1 MGERITRS
9 VVVHQP
15 VTEVYNLWANFDNF
29 PNFMSHIK
37 EVRKTG
43 NNISHWVME
52 GPMGKDVEWDAKTTA
67 MEPNRRIVWNSVGG
81 DVDTSG
87 EVTFREM
94 GNQTEVTVMMT
105 YAAKGAVADMVAKYF
120 TNTGDWM
127 EEDLRNFKHYA
138 EQMGERTGTT
148 GRSSFAS
155 DEPDTYGTRGTGLRE
170 RSGAGA
176 MGSTPGGPM
185 NTPVGGAIGGT
196 TGGREAGP
204 SSTTGGTFGGT
215 STSSTQGIGGTSP
228 GGTGIN
234 RPGETKGTG
243 GTSGTGSSYTGG
255 KGTSSTSGGT
265 RSGSVGGPTNDRSIS
280 GDREH
285 SDPLNRDIDRDR
297 NRDLDEGIDRD
308 RNRDNDPDRDRGKL

>member
-1 MGERITRS
+1 MGERMTRS
-9 VVVHQP
+9 VVVHRP
-15 VTEVYNLWANFDNF
+15 VSEVYNLWANFDNF

-37 EVRKTG
+37 EVRKSG
-43 NNISHWVME
+43 NNMSHWVME

-67 MEPNRRIVWNSVGG
+67 MEPNRRIAWNSVGG
-81 DVDTSG
+81 DIDTNG

-94 GNQTEVTVMMT
+94 GNNQTEVSVMMQ
-105 YAAKGAVADMVAKYF
+105 YAAKGALADMVAKYF

-138 EQMGERTGTT
+138 EQMSERTGTT

-155 DEPDTYGTRGTGLRE
+155 DDETVTGTRGTGLRE
-170 RSGAGA
+170 RTGAGA

-185 NTPVGGAIGGT
+185 NTPVGGTIGGT

-204 SSTTGGTFGGT
+204 SSTTGGLGGT
-215 STSSTQGIGGTSP
+215 KGTSSTQGVGGTSP

-243 GTSGTGSSYTGG
+243 GT
-255 KGTSSTSGGT
+255 GTSSTSGGT
-265 RSGSVGGPTNDRSIS
+265 RSGSLGGPTNDRSIS

-285 SDPLNRDIDRDR
+285 SDKLGRDVDRDR
-297 NRDLDEGIDRD
+297 NRDLDEGFDRDRDRDIDRD
-308 RNRDNDPDRDRGKL
+308 REKL

>member
-1 MGERITRS
+1 MGERMTRS
-9 VVVHQP
+9 VIVHRP
-15 VTEVYNLWANFDNF
+15 AEEVYNLWANFDNF

-43 NNISHWVME
+43 NNMSHWVME

-67 MEPNRRIVWNSVGG
+67 MEPNRRIAWNSVSG

-87 EVTFREM
+87 EVTFRDM
-94 GNQTEVTVMMT
+94 GSTQTEVTVMMQ
-105 YAAKGAVADMVAKYF
+105 YAAKGTLADMVAKYF

-127 EEDLRNFKHYA
+127 EEDLRNFKRYA
-138 EQMGERTGTT
+138 EQMSERPGVS
-148 GRSSFAS
+148 GRSTVTDA
-155 DEPDTYGTRGTGLRE
+155 EPQPYGTRGTQSIRDRE
-170 RSGAGA
+170 GAGA

-185 NTPVGGAIGGT
+185 STPTGGAIGGT

-204 SSTTGGTFGGT
+204 SSTTGGTTPGTFGT
-215 STSSTQGIGGTSP
+215 TP

-234 RPGETKGTG
+234 RPGETR
-243 GTSGTGSSYTGG
+243 GTGSTTG
-255 KGTSSTSGGT
+255 ST

-285 SDPLNRDIDRDR
+285 SDMLDRDIDRDR
-297 NRDLDEGIDRD
+297 NRDLDEGFDRD
-308 RNRDNDPDRDRGKL
+308 RNRDLDRDRDRDKGNL